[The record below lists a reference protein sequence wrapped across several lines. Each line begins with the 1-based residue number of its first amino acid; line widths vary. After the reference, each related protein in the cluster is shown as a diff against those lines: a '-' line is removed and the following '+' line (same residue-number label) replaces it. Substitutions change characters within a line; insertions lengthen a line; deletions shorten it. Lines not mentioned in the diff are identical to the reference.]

1 MSNYKPQ
8 KNYLNFSEGFVM
20 ILTSKLMIISFIH
33 NNTLKIKS
41 QPIVCYSME
50 VIIYIGLWAL
60 EVKCT
65 QYGIYEEVVFKN
77 ASAMIF
83 LKSGRTGSNFRLDSE
98 ILKNKLCGLA
108 QPDLTPLKVRGGV

>member
-1 MSNYKPQ
+1 
-8 KNYLNFSEGFVM
+8 M
-20 ILTSKLMIISFIH
+20 ILTSKLMISFIH

-98 ILKNKLCGLA
+98 ILRKTLRPCPTGSDT
-108 QPDLTPLKVRGGV
+108 PESSWGCLTSSNIYKMAYNTRYNI